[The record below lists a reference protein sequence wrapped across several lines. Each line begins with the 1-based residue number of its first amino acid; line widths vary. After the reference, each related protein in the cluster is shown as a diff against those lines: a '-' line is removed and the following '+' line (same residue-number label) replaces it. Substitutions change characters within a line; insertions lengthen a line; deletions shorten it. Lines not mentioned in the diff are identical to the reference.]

1 MKSVSAGRGNQ
12 LSASP
17 RPGVLLINRE
27 LGVADN
33 VEKEHMCDLE
43 LNLLLNFHGHGGGFY
58 SVASE
63 GSTSFFTQDAALD
76 FWFA

>member
-1 MKSVSAGRGNQ
+1 
-12 LSASP
+12 
-17 RPGVLLINRE
+17 VLLINRE

-33 VEKEHMCDLE
+33 VEKEHMRDFELDLS
-43 LNLLLNFHGHGGGFY
+43 LSFDGHGGRFY

-63 GSTSFFTQDAALD
+63 GSTSFFTQGAALD